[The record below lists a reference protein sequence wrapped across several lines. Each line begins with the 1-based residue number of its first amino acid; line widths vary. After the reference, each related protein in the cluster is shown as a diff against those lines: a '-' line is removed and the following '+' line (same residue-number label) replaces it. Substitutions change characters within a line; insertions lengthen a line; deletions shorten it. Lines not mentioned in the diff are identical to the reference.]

1 LPGSRARRFFFSIE
15 VSVRV
20 WGYEF
25 GLCSVW
31 GRTGE
36 GDGQMVAA
44 FFFFLLTWFVCHFVD
59 WDFGELILCF
69 TCVQFQHTEKLIYLG
84 GVSGGN

>member
-1 LPGSRARRFFFSIE
+1 MGFLLLVGRVSGCRVAVPADFFFSIE

-44 FFFFLLTWFVCHFVD
+44 FFFSSSLFGLRVTW
-59 WDFGELILCF
+59 
-69 TCVQFQHTEKLIYLG
+69 
-84 GVSGGN
+84 